1 MKDGREQKKMKE
13 RKEKEGLIDE
23 QARQKRKTKPIK
35 KGETREEKIQKEG
48 PCMERATINCIK
60 ERHKQQE
67 NEINE

>member
-35 KGETREEKIQKEG
+35 KGETREEKIQKE
-48 PCMERATINCIK
+48 
-60 ERHKQQE
+60 
-67 NEINE
+67 